1 MQRLQRMLLPRSW
14 SWTGTVHFALVVFL
28 AAGLAAGEHVTVDG
42 PVIGIDLGTTYSCAA
57 VFKSG
62 AVEII
67 PSSEGSRIM
76 PSSVAFTPGK
86 EVPLIGESAKDLA
99 LSSPEQ
105 TLSNV
110 KRLIGRD
117 YKDAGVQRDSKM
129 MPFKVVAHSDGS
141 AAISVAVDGQAKVLR
156 PEEISAL
163 LLKELTDRAQKYLGR
178 EVKHAVVSVPA
189 FFNDRQRTAVKS
201 AAAHAGLEIL
211 RIINEP
217 TAAAVA
223 YGYESKVEEVILVYD
238 LGGGTCDV
246 SVLKT
251 GSSGVLQVLA
261 TSGDPRLG
269 GEDFDRRLV
278 THLIDSF
285 KKKFSKDVSAE
296 PQLLEMLRVEAEKAK
311 RKLSTVPQATVK
323 LDFGGTTLAETLT
336 RGQFEK
342 LNDELFRRTLEPVQA
357 VLKDAGLHKSEV
369 TTVILAGGSS
379 RIPKVQ
385 QMLSQFFDG
394 KELMRRIN
402 PDEVVAYGAAVMA
415 AGLSSEESVE
425 YGGLIDVIPLSLGI
439 QTAGGFMTTVLNRNA
454 QLPAENS
461 MLFSTNKDGQEMA
474 SIKVFQGER
483 RMARNNHFLGSF
495 QIKGIPAAPRGVP
508 QIQVLF
514 KVDENGLLTVE
525 ANSKDSGKR
534 SELVIK
540 QERFLSGEQIQESL
554 SEAESFAK
562 DDQREFDRAEARMA
576 LKALIRSL
584 HSAAESASEEDAG
597 IFQEAASEG
606 QDWLA
611 ANPDAEAEEIHE
623 KREELEANVP
633 ELPTKPASAGSDE
646 GGGELDMEGHDEL

>member
-1 MQRLQRMLLPRSW
+1 
-14 SWTGTVHFALVVFL
+14 
-28 AAGLAAGEHVTVDG
+28 
-42 PVIGIDLGTTYSCAA
+42 
-57 VFKSG
+57 
-62 AVEII
+62 
-67 PSSEGSRIM
+67 
-76 PSSVAFTPGK
+76 
-86 EVPLIGESAKDLA
+86 
-99 LSSPEQ
+99 
-105 TLSNV
+105 
-110 KRLIGRD
+110 
-117 YKDAGVQRDSKM
+117 
-129 MPFKVVAHSDGS
+129 
-141 AAISVAVDGQAKVLR
+141 
-156 PEEISAL
+156 
-163 LLKELTDRAQKYLGR
+163 
-178 EVKHAVVSVPA
+178 
-189 FFNDRQRTAVKS
+189 
-201 AAAHAGLEIL
+201 
-211 RIINEP
+211 
-217 TAAAVA
+217 
-223 YGYESKVEEVILVYD
+223 
-238 LGGGTCDV
+238 
-246 SVLKT
+246 
-251 GSSGVLQVLA
+251 
-261 TSGDPRLG
+261 
-269 GEDFDRRLV
+269 
-278 THLIDSF
+278 
-285 KKKFSKDVSAE
+285 
-296 PQLLEMLRVEAEKAK
+296 
-311 RKLSTVPQATVK
+311 
-323 LDFGGTTLAETLT
+323 
-336 RGQFEK
+336 
-342 LNDELFRRTLEPVQA
+342 
-357 VLKDAGLHKSEV
+357 
-369 TTVILAGGSS
+369 
-379 RIPKVQ
+379 
-385 QMLSQFFDG
+385 MLSQFFDG

>member
-1 MQRLQRMLLPRSW
+1 MLLPRSW
-14 SWTGTVHFALVVFL
+14 SWTGAVHFALAVFI
-28 AAGLAAGEHVTVDG
+28 AAGLAAGEQVTVDG

-67 PSSEGSRIM
+67 PSSEGSRVM
-76 PSSVAFTPGK
+76 PSSVAFTPGE

-99 LSSPEQ
+99 LSSPAQ

-129 MPFKVVAHSDGS
+129 MPFKVVADSDGS
-141 AAISVAVDGQAKVLR
+141 AAISVAVHGQAKVLR

-163 LLKELTDRAQKYLGR
+163 LLKELKDRAKKYLGR
-178 EVKHAVVSVPA
+178 DVKHAVVSVPA
-189 FFNDRQRTAVKS
+189 FFNDRQRAAVKT

-278 THLIDSF
+278 THLIDIF
-285 KKKFSKDVSAE
+285 KKKFSKDVSVE

-323 LDFGGTTLAETLT
+323 VDFGDTTLAETLT

-342 LNDELFRRTLEPVQA
+342 LNDELFRRTLEPVQS

-369 TTVILAGGSS
+369 TSVILAGGSS

-415 AGLSSEESVE
+415 AGLSSEQSVE

-576 LKALIRSL
+576 LKALVRSL

-597 IFQEAASEG
+597 IFLEAASEG

-623 KREELEANVP
+623 KREELEANAP
-633 ELPTKPASAGSDE
+633 ELPTKSTSASSGE